1 MIITKSCFWYDYL
14 KMLLFKNTILIT
26 KNHVIIFPIIL
37 KRKEMKKIILIAGVA
52 LLTWNTQGVAN
63 ELDELGEITLID
75 ESAQSNLFQKG
86 KIVGCSDHLRKK
98 ELTCSKKPE
107 DAIILSKLPTSS
119 QLNEIDLEDEKDSKS
134 IQAQLI
140 SVIEELSQLKK
151 EQRAD
156 RNTIKELKALVK
168 ILSEKKT
175 HTPKNRITSVK
186 KRIRNITKKH
196 QPKTPKKFT
205 ATRIKK
211 PINEVEV
218 YSDHVVIQ
226 VQNNESLSTY
236 AQVYYHDNTKYY
248 RIYKANK
255 NKINKNLQIVIGDRL
270 IIPGA
275 KSYKE

>member
-1 MIITKSCFWYDYL
+1 
-14 KMLLFKNTILIT
+14 
-26 KNHVIIFPIIL
+26 
-37 KRKEMKKIILIAGVA
+37 MKKIILIAGVA

-98 ELTCSKKPE
+98 ELTCSKKPV

-119 QLNEIDLEDEKDSKS
+119 QLSEIDLEDEKDSKS
-134 IQAQLI
+134 VQAQLI

-175 HTPKNRITSVK
+175 YPPQKQITTVK
-186 KRIRNITKKH
+186 KRIQNITRKH
-196 QPKTPKKFT
+196 TKTPKRFT
-205 ATRIKK
+205 ATRIKR

-218 YSDHVVIQ
+218 HSNYVVIE

-236 AQVYYHDNTKYY
+236 AQVYYKDNTKYY
-248 RIYKANK
+248 KIYKANK

-270 IIPGA
+270 VIPDA
-275 KSYKE
+275 RSYKE